1 MSKVRKFPYNGTMAI
16 IKSTAK
22 ITSKGQTTLPMAV
35 RKALEVGPS
44 DRIVFRILEG
54 GRVEVAK
61 AEEPAQDA
69 VVAAYL
75 QFLEKDLLE
84 NPRKLSVLQRDPKLA
99 GLLENVVVEDFDLQ
113 V

>member
-1 MSKVRKFPYNGTMAI
+1 MAI

-22 ITSKGQTTLPMAV
+22 VTAKGQTTLPMAV

-44 DRIVFRILEG
+44 DKIVFRILEG

-61 AEEPAQDA
+61 ADEPSQDA

-75 QFLEKDLLE
+75 QFLERDMVA
-84 NPRKLSVLQRDPKLA
+84 NPRKLSVLQRDKRLA
-99 GLLENVVVEDFDLQ
+99 ELLEDVVVEDFDLRT
-113 V
+113 